1 MPRKNEP
8 SERMCAVTRQVKP
21 VSELVRFVVSPE
33 GAVVPDLRRRLP
45 GRGVWLSA
53 DRATVEAAVKKHH
66 LERAFDGKV
75 AVSAT
80 LADDIDALLLAAAL
94 SALSLARKAGA
105 AIAGF
110 SKVEAAL
117 ASGEVVAVIHAAD
130 AADDGIAKLTA
141 ATRKNGGI
149 AGVAA
154 IRCFSGVELD
164 LAFGRSNV
172 VHAALLAGPAGANV
186 LARVHDLLRYRGD
199 DDLPDGSF
207 DRSFDA
213 STDVKEPVRQDARN

>member
-8 SERMCAVTRQVKP
+8 SERMCVVTRQTMP
-21 VSELVRFVVSPE
+21 VGALIRFAVSPD
-33 GAVVPDLRRRLP
+33 GAVVPDLKRRLP
-45 GRGVWLSA
+45 GRGVWVSA
-53 DRATVEAAVKKHH
+53 HRATVAAAVKKHH
-66 LERAFDGKV
+66 LTRAFDGKV

-80 LADDIDALLLAAAL
+80 LADEIDGLLLAAAL
-94 SALSLARKAGA
+94 SALSLARKAGE

-110 SKVEAAL
+110 GKVEAAL
-117 ASGEVVAVIHAAD
+117 ASGQVVALLHASE
-130 AADDGIAKLTA
+130 AAEDGVAKLTTA
-141 ATRKNGGI
+141 ARRNGGKAQV
-149 AGVAA
+149 AGM
-154 IRCFSGVELD
+154 RCFSGEQLD